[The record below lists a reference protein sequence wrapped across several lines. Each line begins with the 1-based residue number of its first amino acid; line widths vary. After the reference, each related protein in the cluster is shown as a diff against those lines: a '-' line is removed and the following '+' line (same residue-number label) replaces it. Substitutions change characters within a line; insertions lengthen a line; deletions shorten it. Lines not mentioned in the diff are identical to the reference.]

1 MFDFAIW
8 MIGGATAI
16 FIISIIL
23 ALTEQEKLCYI
34 LYQYLFGDQFVL
46 FVLLMQYLKLF
57 YLYKG
62 VEKMSEMLHQFNI
75 LIVGMIGLAIGYGL
89 AQHFKMTDDDE

>member
-23 ALTEQEKLCYI
+23 ALTE
-34 LYQYLFGDQFVL
+34 
-46 FVLLMQYLKLF
+46 
-57 YLYKG
+57 
-62 VEKMSEMLHQFNI
+62 
-75 LIVGMIGLAIGYGL
+75 
-89 AQHFKMTDDDE
+89 